1 MPLDI
6 LDVQELNIPSLR
18 RELNRRGSSI
28 SGTPAVLRQR
38 LRRLLEEEAKVT
50 DTEEF
55 DPAGILPYDPAGLGI
70 SPAADAPQM
79 AEEDTAIDYAG
90 LATDAAA

>member
-1 MPLDI
+1 
-6 LDVQELNIPSLR
+6 
-18 RELNRRGSSI
+18 
-28 SGTPAVLRQR
+28 
-38 LRRLLEEEAKVT
+38 LEEEAKVT